1 MNKKFFIPIL
11 IGIAIIS
18 IIASFNDDSS
28 DTAIIPKIDFIYS
41 NVDDIQKILI
51 AENISM
57 SNPNVI
63 SDDTVGQY
71 CTYFDNGNVQRFV
84 QYCVTTALVDS
95 DGKPLGNLNMGGNP
109 ISPSMAL
116 AILEVSP
123 NVDSKRNK
131 IDFIFQTM
139 IENLVCDCWGEQQ
152 PGGFESVSAWLD
164 ASQSKY
170 SESSQ
175 TTLKSKI
182 NGLAQKQLILEI
194 TATEKSYLWTLIVV
208 K

>member
-11 IGIAIIS
+11 IGIAIIP
-18 IIASFNDDSS
+18 ILASFTDSS
-28 DTAIIPKIDFIYS
+28 SDVNQTSKIDFIYS
-41 NVDDIQKILI
+41 NVDEIQKILI

-71 CTYFDNGNVQRFV
+71 CTYFDNENVQRFV

-116 AILEVSP
+116 SILEVSP
-123 NVDSKRNK
+123 DIDSKRDQ

-139 IENLVCDCWGEQQ
+139 IENLVCDCWSKQQ
-152 PGGFESVSAWLD
+152 PGGFESISAWLD
-164 ASQSKY
+164 AAQNKY
-170 SESSQ
+170 SESTQ
-175 TTLKSKI
+175 PTLKSKI
-182 NGLAQKQLILEI
+182 DGLAQKQLILEI
-194 TATEKSYLWTLIVV
+194 TATENSYLWTLIVV

>member
-11 IGIAIIS
+11 IGIAIIL
-18 IIASFNDDSS
+18 ILAYYADDSS
-28 DTAIIPKIDFIYS
+28 DTLNTPKIDFIYS
-41 NVDDIQKILI
+41 NVDEIQKILI
-51 AENISM
+51 SENISM

-84 QYCVTTALVDS
+84 QYCVTTALVDT

-123 NVDSKRNK
+123 NADSKRDK

-139 IENLVCDCWGEQQ
+139 IENLVCDCWAEEQ

-164 ASQSKY
+164 AAQNKY
-170 SESSQ
+170 SESTQ
-175 TTLKSKI
+175 TTLKSKSD
-182 NGLAQKQLILEI
+182 GLGQKQLILEI

>member
-1 MNKKFFIPIL
+1 MNKTFFIPIL
-11 IGIAIIS
+11 IGIAIIP
-18 IIASFNDDSS
+18 ILVFYADDSS
-28 DTAIIPKIDFIYS
+28 DTLNTPKIDFIYS
-41 NVDDIQKILI
+41 NVDEIQKILI
-51 AENISM
+51 SDNISM

-71 CTYFDNGNVQRFV
+71 CTYFDNDNVQKFV
-84 QYCVTTALVDS
+84 QYCVTTALVDF
-95 DGKPLGNLNMGGNP
+95 DGEPLGNLNMGGNP

-123 NVDSKRNK
+123 NPESKRDK
-131 IDFIFQTM
+131 IDFIFQTL
-139 IENLVCDCWGEQQ
+139 IENLVCDCWAEQH
-152 PGGFESVSAWLD
+152 PGGFESIPAWLD
-164 ASQSKY
+164 AAQNKY
-170 SESSQ
+170 SESAQ

-182 NGLAQKQLILEI
+182 DGLAQKQLILEI

>member
-11 IGIAIIS
+11 IGIAIIP
-18 IIASFNDDSS
+18 ILAYYVDDSS
-28 DTAIIPKIDFIYS
+28 DTMKTPKIDFIYS
-41 NVDDIQKILI
+41 NVDEIQKILI

-95 DGKPLGNLNMGGNP
+95 DGEPLGNLNMGGNP

-123 NVDSKRNK
+123 NPDSKRDK
-131 IDFIFQTM
+131 IDFIFKTV
-139 IENLVCDCWGEQQ
+139 IENLVCDCWAEQQ
-152 PGGFESVSAWLD
+152 PGGFESVSSWLD
-164 ASQSKY
+164 AAQNKY
-170 SESSQ
+170 SESTQ

-182 NGLAQKQLILEI
+182 DGLAQKQLILEI
-194 TATEKSYLWTLIVV
+194 TTTEKSYLWTLIVV

>member
-1 MNKKFFIPIL
+1 MNKKFLILILIGVVIIPIL
-11 IGIAIIS
+11 VFFIG
-18 IIASFNDDSS
+18 DSS
-28 DTAIIPKIDFIYS
+28 DTPITPKIDFIYS
-41 NVDDIQKILI
+41 NVDEIQKILI

-84 QYCVTTALVDS
+84 QYCVTTALVDT

-123 NVDSKRNK
+123 NIDSKRDK

-139 IENLVCDCWGEQQ
+139 IENLVCDCWTEQQ
-152 PGGFESVSAWLD
+152 PGGFESVSVWLD
-164 ASQSKY
+164 TAQNKY
-170 SESSQ
+170 SEFTQ

-182 NGLAQKQLILEI
+182 DGLAQKQLILEI

>member
-11 IGIAIIS
+11 IGIAIIP
-18 IIASFNDDSS
+18 ILAFFPADSS
-28 DTAIIPKIDFIYS
+28 DTPSTPKIDFIYS
-41 NVDDIQKILI
+41 NVDEIQKILI

-71 CTYFDNGNVQRFV
+71 CTYFDNRNVQRFV
-84 QYCVTTALVDS
+84 QYCVTTALVDT

-123 NVDSKRNK
+123 NTDSKRDK
-131 IDFIFQTM
+131 IVFIFQTM
-139 IENLVCDCWGEQQ
+139 IENLVCDCWAEEQ

-164 ASQSKY
+164 AAQKKY
-170 SESSQ
+170 SESTQ

-182 NGLAQKQLILEI
+182 DGLGQKQLILEI

>member
-11 IGIAIIS
+11 IGIAIIP
-18 IIASFNDDSS
+18 ILASLTDDSS
-28 DTAIIPKIDFIYS
+28 DTPITPKIDFIYS
-41 NVDDIQKILI
+41 NVDDIQKILMSG
-51 AENISM
+51 NISM

-95 DGKPLGNLNMGGNP
+95 DGKPLGNFNMGGNP

-123 NVDSKRNK
+123 NTDSKRDK
-131 IDFIFQTM
+131 IDFIFQTL
-139 IENLVCDCWGEQQ
+139 IENLVCDCWAEQQ

-164 ASQSKY
+164 AAQNKY

-182 NGLAQKQLILEI
+182 DGLGQKQLILEI

>member
-11 IGIAIIS
+11 IGIAIIP
-18 IIASFNDDSS
+18 ILAYYIDDSS
-28 DTAIIPKIDFIYS
+28 DTMKTPKIDFIYS
-41 NVDDIQKILI
+41 NVDKIQKILI
-51 AENISM
+51 SENISM

-95 DGKPLGNLNMGGNP
+95 DGEPLGNLNMGGNP

-123 NVDSKRNK
+123 NPDSKRDK
-131 IDFIFQTM
+131 IDFIFQTV
-139 IENLVCDCWGEQQ
+139 IENLVCDCWTEQQ
-152 PGGFESVSAWLD
+152 PGGFESVSSWLD
-164 ASQSKY
+164 AAQNKY
-170 SESSQ
+170 SESTQ

-182 NGLAQKQLILEI
+182 DGLAQKQLILEI